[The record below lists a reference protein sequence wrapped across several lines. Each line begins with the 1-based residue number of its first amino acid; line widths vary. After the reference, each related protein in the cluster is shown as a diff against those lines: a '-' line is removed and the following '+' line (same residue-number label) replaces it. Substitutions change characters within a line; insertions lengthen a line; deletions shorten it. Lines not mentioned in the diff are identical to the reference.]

1 MEYIIT
7 VIGVVT
13 IILLLIIIAV
23 QFKILS
29 QNKREDERRYI
40 EQQFSQLLARQD
52 ALNSKINDDF
62 RRIAQYLNDS
72 NMQNEQKLENIRK
85 TLSYSIARMSEDNT
99 RHLDSIRNTVDEKL
113 QDTLDKKLNESFK
126 IVSERLE
133 QVYRGLGEMQ
143 NIASSVGDLKKVL
156 SNVKTRGVLGEV
168 QLGAI
173 IEQILSP
180 DQYDRNVATKKGSQA
195 NVEYAVKLPGDEY
208 GPVWLP
214 IDAKFPADAY
224 ANVVDAYES
233 GDAEAIEFALRQL
246 KDRLR
251 SFAKDIST
259 KYISPPDTTD
269 FAIMFLPFEGLY
281 SEAVRMGMVEIL
293 QNEYKINIAGPTT
306 MAALLNSLQMGFKTL
321 AIQKRSG
328 EVWNVLGAVK
338 NEFDT
343 FASVLESAQRRIN
356 QANDDLDKLIGV
368 RTRKIQRTLKDV
380 ESTAYDIKSLEEE

>member
-1 MEYIIT
+1 MIAIGIVVIVLSAVIIT
-7 VIGVVT
+7 IQ
-13 IILLLIIIAV
+13 L
-23 QFKILS
+23 KILS
-29 QNKREDERRYI
+29 KKDNEEERYYL
-40 EQQFSQLLARQD
+40 EQQFSRLLARQD

-62 RRIAQYLNDS
+62 RRIAQYLNDNS
-72 NMQNEQKLENIRK
+72 MQNEQKLENIRK
-85 TLSYSIARMSEDNT
+85 TLSYSIARMSEENT

-133 QVYRGLGEMQ
+133 QVYKGLGEMQ

-180 DQYDRNVATKKGSQA
+180 EQYERNVATKKGSQA

-233 GDAEAIEFALRQL
+233 GDAAMIDFALRQL

-259 KYISPPDTTD
+259 KYVSPPDTTD

-343 FASVLESAQRRIN
+343 FASVLESAQHRIN

-380 ESTAYDIKSLEEE
+380 ESTAYEIKSAEEE